1 MNLKWSSR
9 NSNTIINNR
18 IIISNQFSILN
29 GTSGSDM
36 SKKIVIDHLMYLND
50 FNIKGYVIPN
60 KKLKKRN

>member
-1 MNLKWSSR
+1 
-9 NSNTIINNR
+9 
-18 IIISNQFSILN
+18 
-29 GTSGSDM
+29 M